1 MKNEKLFIDRN
12 CFFFINNIFSYTQ
25 TANNL
30 TEVKKKIHQIGIQY
44 NPYIDEYLLD
54 ESIWYNVFAFRY
66 GYLVYPG
73 LSVGP
78 KFSGYFGEVYN
89 DKLHTFNYGCFCRYS
104 FLSKKKIQPFIEIS
118 PYYSF
123 FYQKISALNLN
134 KEINDNYFCGY
145 IAPGI
150 SGYFP
155 QNIISFD
162 LFYKFS
168 NRAFLN
174 NKKHTITYRFNIHF

>member
-1 MKNEKLFIDRN
+1 MKNNLLIAIV
-12 CFFFINNIFSYTQ
+12 FFFINNFFSYTQ

-30 TEVKKKIHQIGIQY
+30 TEVKKKIHRIGIQY
-44 NPYIDEYLLD
+44 NPYIDENLFS
-54 ESIWYNVFAFRY
+54 ESIGYNVFALRY

-78 KFSGYFGEVYN
+78 EFSGYFGKAPYT
-89 DKLHTFNYGCFCRYS
+89 KLHTFNYGCFCRYS

-123 FYQKISALNLN
+123 FYQKVSSPNFN
-134 KEINDNYFCGY
+134 KAINDNYFSGY

-150 SGYFP
+150 SGYFL
-155 QNIISFD
+155 QNKMSFD

-168 NRAFLN
+168 NRTFLN
-174 NKKHTITYRFNIHF
+174 NKKQTITYRFNIHF

>member
-1 MKNEKLFIDRN
+1 MKNYLLIAIV
-12 CFFFINNIFSYTQ
+12 FFCMNSIFSYTQ
-25 TANNL
+25 TVNNL
-30 TEVKKKIHQIGIQY
+30 TDVEKKIHKIGIQY
-44 NPYIDEYLLD
+44 NPYIDRYLFD
-54 ESIWYNVFAFRY
+54 ESIGYNVFALRY
-66 GYLVYPG
+66 GYLIYPG

-78 KFSGYFGEVYN
+78 EFSGYFGKFSYT
-89 DKLHTFNYGCFCRYS
+89 KLHTFNYGCFCRYS
-104 FLSKKKIQPFIEIS
+104 FLSKMKIQPFIEIS

-123 FYQKISALNLN
+123 FYQKVSSPNLN
-134 KEINDNYFCGY
+134 KEIYNNYFSGY

-168 NRAFLN
+168 NRTFLN

>member
-1 MKNEKLFIDRN
+1 MKNNLLIAIV
-12 CFFFINNIFSYTQ
+12 FFLINNIFSYTQ

-44 NPYIDEYLLD
+44 NPHIDRFLFD
-54 ESIWYNVFAFRY
+54 ESTGYNVFAFRY

-73 LSVGP
+73 LSVGTE
-78 KFSGYFGEVYN
+78 FSGYFGKAPYT
-89 DKLHTFNYGCFCRYS
+89 KLHTFNYGCFCRYS

-123 FYQKISALNLN
+123 FYQKISAPNLN
-134 KEINDNYFCGY
+134 KEINDNYFSGY

-150 SGYFP
+150 SGYFL
-155 QNIISFD
+155 QNKISFD

-168 NRAFLN
+168 NRTFLN
-174 NKKHTITYRFNIHF
+174 DKKHTITYRFNIHF